1 MLCRSFT
8 HEMRS
13 ASIRQRFLLWTTL
26 AVILHGLLYL
36 MLAHALEPLDHLLG
50 WPVWFPLFRSTAL
63 TIVPALLVGLLIG
76 YQKRVYKP
84 LVTIPLGVLVYWGY
98 IWRYSKLPWCMTSIF
113 YETRCL
119 AVPGILLSIWI
130 SQRGYRLSARHVQDV
145 PDRSHGVT
153 RLVKFRNGW
162 KWPLMILAI
171 VLLFVRIAYYMPFLA
186 DDALISLRYAQ
197 RLDRGAWVNLD
208 GRPAR

>member
-1 MLCRSFT
+1 MQRHTTQRIFMLCRSFT

-76 YQKRVYKP
+76 YQKARLQTPCYHSTWRSCV
-84 LVTIPLGVLVYWGY
+84 LGVY
-98 IWRYSKLPWCMTSIF
+98 
-113 YETRCL
+113 L
-119 AVPGILLSIWI
+119 AVLQIAVVHDQHLL
-130 SQRGYRLSARHVQDV
+130 
-145 PDRSHGVT
+145 
-153 RLVKFRNGW
+153 
-162 KWPLMILAI
+162 
-171 VLLFVRIAYYMPFLA
+171 
-186 DDALISLRYAQ
+186 
-197 RLDRGAWVNLD
+197 
-208 GRPAR
+208 